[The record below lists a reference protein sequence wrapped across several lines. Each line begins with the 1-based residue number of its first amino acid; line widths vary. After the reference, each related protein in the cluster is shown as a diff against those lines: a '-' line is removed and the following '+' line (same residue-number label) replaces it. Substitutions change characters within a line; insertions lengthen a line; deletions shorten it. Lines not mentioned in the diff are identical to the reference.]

1 MWNHNRKQACQAK
14 LSEIATTAETWVSV
28 LTLSASSENGTR
40 WDHQVEIHL
49 PDVHKLTM
57 EFLDTEPCI
66 KRFGKSGSVSIVSCF
81 FYVLFLIS
89 PGIQTLPQIERSQ
102 LGPLLALAVEPWDR
116 QFPDITLHH
125 TAQHLVPSRSILFHL
140 YHNINPNKTRHI
152 LMGFFSILSA
162 LLRSNLNDMVPS
174 HPG

>member
-81 FYVLFLIS
+81 FLCPFPHLAWHS
-89 PGIQTLPQIERSQ
+89 DAASDRAFTAWSS
-102 LGPLLALAVEPWDR
+102 LGSGRGAMRPTIPR
-116 QFPDITLHH
+116 YH
-125 TAQHLVPSRSILFHL
+125 TASHCSTPCSISFHLVPSLPQHKSEQNQAYPYGIFL
-140 YHNINPNKTRHI
+140 YSLCTFKIKP
-152 LMGFFSILSA
+152 
-162 LLRSNLNDMVPS
+162 
-174 HPG
+174 